1 MSTLLDHYNN
11 LASNSPNV
19 RIAAAEA
26 LLNDL
31 AEANRPADWDYAL
44 GRLVRGLSS
53 SRDSV
58 RLGFSVALTELLRIR
73 ASKISIPYYLDLCT
87 KKFEVTKSASGSEE
101 RGLLFGRLFAY
112 EALSRSPIMEKCD
125 NENLKL
131 VFSALIDLSLQK
143 LWLRE
148 PPFAVICYLVQT
160 IDIERYKNAIK
171 SLFEEVCEKGLSQT
185 SEGICLALS
194 IPRESRAYFNDM
206 STWNYGDPMHPE
218 NLEKLVHVIREMQV
232 HSSDVS
238 KNRPYVHKVWSYI
251 LNELIKTQ
259 RDTSSDDAEPPKKKK
274 RKGSS
279 KKSQSGSDEKSSNSD
294 AETISL
300 ESFWNLAVDRDLF
313 GPDTSIERKMWGFEI
328 FIVWVENLEL
338 SNVTCLFS
346 PNFLRSLTTHSAQ
359 KNSNL
364 KRVTQHCH
372 AKILMLPQKR
382 PDEVVSIVLQFLK
395 YSPNFDKIS
404 KSETL
409 GVLLANIKTESAVSN
424 LIEKLLDYI
433 RTTSPSELV
442 RKQWIFDNVAYLLR
456 CYRHSTSS
464 ANLSSW
470 IASIFKTLIPM
481 AYFINPA
488 VRDIEDQDKLST
500 VTQSKIMSILSL
512 TLDSAPKG
520 VAADPQT
527 SWPYIVFQLILNYK
541 DINPSLEPR
550 VEFDEETTKAKSKAE
565 HTLNKIHSTRNSSR
579 HVDSC
584 ELQAFELLFAMV
596 LLQVYASVPEAIGML
611 DELQTCYQNFDGKHI
626 ANPSAEDPNLEDA
639 SNSSVI
645 LTEILISLL
654 SKESTVLRKL
664 SEEVWRT
671 LCRDLSQDSAN
682 LLCDILVAG
691 EGAQGQRDLFD
702 VGDDDD
708 GAEDEFED
716 DEELDEEQDDAA
728 EGDDRDGSDN
738 EDEEFGSDYE
748 MDEEARRR
756 LAGTLGVPA
765 GGNEVDFDDSDSE
778 SESSMDDEQ
787 MSKLDVHL
795 ATIFSER
802 RKIQIKA
809 KEKREENKTAKQ
821 NIVRLKSRILDLI
834 EIYFTENSD
843 NINGLK
849 FLLPLLQ
856 CIKQTKE
863 GRLAERA
870 RDIIRTKLCR
880 RTEYEISQAE
890 DVPKYLAIIKDIHLI
905 ASESDSK
912 LLSLA
917 CNQCSTFVAKL
928 ILRFDPSL
936 ISSVFSLYG
945 ATLESWFL
953 EANSKVM
960 STLFVDLINFL
971 NSIRGSD
978 SSTQE

>member
-1 MSTLLDHYNN
+1 MSSLLDHYNN

-26 LLNDL
+26 LINDL
-31 AEANRPADWDYAL
+31 TEANRPADWDYAL

-73 ASKISIPYYLDLCT
+73 ASKITIPHYLDLCA
-87 KKFEVTKSASGSEE
+87 KKFEITKSASGSEE

-125 NENLKL
+125 NKNLSL

-148 PPFAVICYLVQT
+148 PPFAVICYLVQS
-160 IDIERYKNAIK
+160 IDIEKYKDSIK
-171 SLFEEVCEKGLSQT
+171 SLFNEVFDKGLSQT
-185 SEGICLALS
+185 SEGICLCLS
-194 IPRESRAYFNDM
+194 IPRESRSYFNDM
-206 STWNYGDPMHPE
+206 SAWKHGDPMHPE
-218 NLEKLVHVIREMQV
+218 NLDMLVHVIREMQV

-251 LNELIKTQ
+251 LNELVKSQ
-259 RDTSSDDAEPPKKKK
+259 RETPTTSAEPPKKKK

-279 KKSQSGSDEKSSNSD
+279 KASSSASDENLQDNNAK
-294 AETISL
+294 TISL
-300 ESFWNLAVDRDLF
+300 KNFWDLAVDRDLF

-328 FIVWVENLEL
+328 FIVWVDNAEL
-338 SNVTCLFS
+338 LNVTSLFS

-382 PDEVVSIVLQFLK
+382 PNEVGEIVLQFLK

-424 LIEKLLDYI
+424 LIENLLDYI
-433 RTTSPSELV
+433 RGVSPSELI

-456 CYRHSTSS
+456 CYRHSTSP
-464 ANLSSW
+464 AILSSW

-481 AYFINPA
+481 AYFINPEIK
-488 VRDIEDQDKLST
+488 DLEDQDKLST
-500 VTQSKIMSILSL
+500 VAQSKIMSILSL
-512 TLDSAPKG
+512 TLDNTPKG

-541 DINPSLEPR
+541 DINSSLEPR

-611 DELQTCYQNFDGKHI
+611 DELQTCYVNFDGKRI
-626 ANPSAEDPNLEDA
+626 ANLSAEDPNLEDSA
-639 SNSSVI
+639 NSSII

-691 EGAQGQRDLFD
+691 EGVQGQRDLFD
-702 VGDDDD
+702 VGDDEED
-708 GAEDEFED
+708 AEDSED
-716 DEELDEEQDDAA
+716 GDEMEE
-728 EGDDRDGSDN
+728 EEEEENGGSNN
-738 EDEEFGSDYE
+738 EEEEFGSDYE
-748 MDEEARRR
+748 MDDEARKR

-765 GGNEVDFDDSDSE
+765 DGNEVEFEDSESE

-787 MSKLDVHL
+787 MSRLDVHL

-809 KEKREENKTAKQ
+809 KEKRQENKLAKQ

-834 EIYFTENSD
+834 EIYFTENPD
-843 NINGLK
+843 NINGIK

-890 DVPKYLAIIKDIHLI
+890 DIPKYLAIIKDIHLT

-917 CNQCSTFVAKL
+917 CNQCSTFIAKL

-953 EANSKVM
+953 ETNSKVM
-960 STLFVDLINFL
+960 SSLFVDLINFL
-971 NSIRGSD
+971 NSVRGTESNA
-978 SSTQE
+978 